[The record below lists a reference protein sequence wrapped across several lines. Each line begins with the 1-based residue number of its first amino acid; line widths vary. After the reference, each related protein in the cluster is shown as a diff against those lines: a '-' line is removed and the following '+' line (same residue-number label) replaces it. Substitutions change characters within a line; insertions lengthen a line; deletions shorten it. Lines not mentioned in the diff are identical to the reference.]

1 MHAGTYLLKLQI
13 DNMIVGG
20 CGQACPDMP
29 KETVKTLR
37 SQKQKKCEVDFVHA
51 ASYLFKLWIDYVSL
65 GVCDQACPV
74 MHKEALKKL

>member
-29 KETVKTLR
+29 KEAVKTLR

-51 ASYLFKLWIDYVSL
+51 ASYLFKL
-65 GVCDQACPV
+65 
-74 MHKEALKKL
+74 

>member
-13 DNMIVGG
+13 DNMIVGR
-20 CGQACPDMP
+20 CGQACPDMQ
-29 KETVKTLR
+29 KEAIKTLR
-37 SQKQKKCEVDFVHA
+37 SQKRKKCEVDFVHA

-65 GVCDQACPV
+65 SVYDQACIV